1 MTKRKTA
8 LEGVYIIEPEM
19 FGDHRGWFTE
29 TWSKRNF
36 EELGLYY
43 DFVQDNHSFSS
54 KKGTLRGL
62 HFQKGEY
69 SQAKLV
75 RCVRGSILDVAVD
88 LRHESFTF
96 KKWVAVELS
105 AGNHRELLIPR
116 GFAHGFLVLSDV
128 AEFCY
133 KVTDFYHPNDEG
145 GLSYKDPDL
154 KVEWPIEEGMILTI
168 SEKDLHW
175 GSFAEYTEKIEK
187 NTHFFKSSRM

>member
-116 GFAHGFLVLSDV
+116 GFAHGFVTLTDDVEFLYRVDNFYAPEHEASIRYDDPEIGVDWGFANGTEPVL
-128 AEFCY
+128 AA
-133 KVTDFYHPNDEG
+133 KDEAAPY
-145 GLSYKDPDL
+145 LKDY
-154 KVEWPIEEGMILTI
+154 GIL
-168 SEKDLHW
+168 
-175 GSFAEYTEKIEK
+175 F
-187 NTHFFKSSRM
+187 